1 MKKIILDCAAVETD
15 DDFWSLYCKAVQPAM
30 KNTDTCP
37 KCCSNTHVRKKTV
50 LIGRASP
57 KALFLEERAGYK
69 RKDQL
74 AVDECNPEKISDAP
88 LEQFVEG
95 YYCSVCDLGFVSD
108 EIRA

>member
-1 MKKIILDCAAVETD
+1 MESTQVWEDI
-15 DDFWSLYCKAVQPAM
+15 AM

-108 EIRA
+108 EIRAK